1 MSPSNVRMATAHVR
15 SPRIMTP
22 STTAWPPMYRGLA
35 SRLRALGRGA
45 LIRGAL
51 IDSALLGSLGLAR
64 LRLRVPT
71 LEALD
76 STTGVDQLL
85 LSGIEGVTFRAEL
98 YPQL

>member
-1 MSPSNVRMATAHVR
+1 
-15 SPRIMTP
+15 
-22 STTAWPPMYRGLA
+22 MYRGLA
-35 SRLRALGRGA
+35 PRLRALGRGALGRGA

-76 STTGVDQLL
+76 PTTGVDQLL